1 MNKKLVIK
9 DCHDIE
15 NGLFENNNQITE
27 VVIADGV
34 TAIGSNAFAGC
45 ENLKRIFIP
54 DTITLIETSA
64 FDGSGA
70 LLKIPNK
77 NKTGY
82 ILNRTIMVYCKKN
95 SYADIWFKT
104 KKTGYIVVNGLN
116 TEDKH
121 GTEN

>member
-1 MNKKLVIK
+1 MNKKIVVK
-9 DCHDIE
+9 DCHAIE

-54 DTITLIETSA
+54 DSIILIETSA
-64 FDGSGA
+64 FDGSGV

-77 NKTGY
+77 NENGY
-82 ILNRTIMVYCKKN
+82 ILNRTMMIFCKEN
-95 SYADIWFKT
+95 SYADIWFKA
-104 KKTGYIVVNGLN
+104 KKTGYIVVNSLN
-116 TEDKH
+116 KENNH

>member
-1 MNKKLVIK
+1 MNKKIVVK
-9 DCHDIE
+9 DCYAVKD
-15 NGLFENNNQITE
+15 GLFKNNNQITE
-27 VVIADGV
+27 VLITDGV
-34 TAIGSNAFAGC
+34 TAIGNDAFAGC
-45 ENLKRIFIP
+45 KNLKRIFIP
-54 DTITLIETSA
+54 DSIKHIETSA
-64 FDGSGA
+64 FGGSGV

-82 ILNRTIMVYCKKN
+82 ILNRTIMIYCKEN

-104 KKTGYIVVNGLN
+104 KKTGYIVVNSLN

>member
-1 MNKKLVIK
+1 MNKKIVVK
-9 DCHDIE
+9 DCYAVKD
-15 NGLFENNNQITE
+15 GLFKNNNQITE
-27 VVIADGV
+27 VLITDGV
-34 TAIGSNAFAGC
+34 TAIGNDAFAGC
-45 ENLKRIFIP
+45 KNLKRIFIP
-54 DTITLIETSA
+54 DSIKHIETSA
-64 FDGSGA
+64 FGGSGV

-104 KKTGYIVVNGLN
+104 KKTGYIVVNSLN